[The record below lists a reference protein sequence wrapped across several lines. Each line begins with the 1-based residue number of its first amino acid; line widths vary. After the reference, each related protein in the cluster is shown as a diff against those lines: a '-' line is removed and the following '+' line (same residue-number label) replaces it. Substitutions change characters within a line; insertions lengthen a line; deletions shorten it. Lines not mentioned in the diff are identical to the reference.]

1 MNAISFPPLLHMM
14 KTRRNDLFR
23 LVVSIGI
30 ILLGTFITSFVFFKV
45 DLTEEK
51 RHTLTDATKGMLGE
65 LESKIFVRCY
75 LTGEFP
81 AGFKRLEKS
90 IRERLDEFRDYS
102 GNQLEYEFID
112 PYSSG
117 NKKTISDT
125 EEALYEKGL
134 RFTRLAFEENGAQQY
149 KLIWP
154 GAIIEYQG
162 KEFPVQFFKSD
173 MPEPSDEMIN
183 SSVNNLEYEMASN
196 IRKALRKDK
205 PAIAILQGHGELEPI
220 EMADYLSALEENYA
234 LDFVT
239 IDERLNAFSDK
250 LPALENRT
258 NRYQALIV
266 AKPDSLFSD
275 KDRIIIDQFIMNGG
289 KVLWMIDPVLTDLDS
304 LRMQQ
309 QTMGV
314 SNEMGLY
321 EMLFEYG
328 ARINRNIV
336 IDYQAAPIAFD
347 AGPMGNQRNMQL
359 FSWYYAPLCFPP
371 ANAHPIVANLDPV
384 RFEFASSIDTVN
396 QNPEVKKV
404 AVLTSSELS
413 KALKTPVRINTSVVE
428 LGLDYFKNGARPY
441 QIMALIMEGNF
452 PSAFRDQLPSD
463 FRNSSEIAYRDKS
476 AGTAMIVIADG
487 DVVRNTVMNTPQGA
501 VPQALGYDRYAK
513 RVVYDNKE
521 FLLNCMNYLLDDQAL
536 ISVRSRT
543 IKLRKLDVE
552 RVAANRS
559 LIQFNNAALPIIVI
573 LSLGGIQLFMRK
585 RKWTRKPNKA

>member
-1 MNAISFPPLLHMM
+1 M
-14 KTRRNDLFR
+14 KTRRNDIFR
-23 LVVSIGI
+23 LFVSIGI
-30 ILLGTFITSFVFFKV
+30 VLLGAFITSFVFFKV

-51 RHTLTDATKGMLGE
+51 RHTLTDATKEMLGE

-90 IRERLDEFRDYS
+90 IKERLDEFRDYS
-102 GNQLEYEFID
+102 DNQIEYEFID
-112 PYSSG
+112 PYATG
-117 NKKTISDT
+117 NKKIIAET
-125 EEALYEKGL
+125 EQALYEKGL
-134 RFTRLAFEENGAQQY
+134 RFTRLAFEENGGQQY

-162 KEFPVQFFKSD
+162 KELAVQFFKSD

-183 SSVNNLEYEMASN
+183 SSVNNLEFELASN
-196 IRKALRKDK
+196 IRKAMRKEK
-205 PAIAILQGHGELEPI
+205 SAIAVLQGHGELAPI
-220 EMADYLSALEENYA
+220 ELADYLNALEENYA
-234 LDFVT
+234 IEYVT

-250 LPALENRT
+250 VSSVENRI

-266 AKPDSLFSD
+266 AKPDSSFSD

-289 KVLWMIDPVLTDLDS
+289 KVLWMVDPVLTDLDS
-304 LRMQQ
+304 LRTQQ
-309 QTMGV
+309 QTMGT

-328 ARINRNIV
+328 ARLNRNIV

-347 AGPMGNQRNMQL
+347 AGPMGNQRSLQM

-371 ANAHPIVANLDPV
+371 KNPHPTVANLDPIK
-384 RFEFASSIDTVN
+384 FEFASSIDTVN
-396 QNPEVKKV
+396 SNTEVKKIPL
-404 AVLTSSELS
+404 LTSSELS

-428 LGLDYFKNGARPY
+428 LGIDYFKSGSTPH

-452 PSAFRDQLPSD
+452 PSAFKDQLPAD
-463 FRNSSEIAYRDKS
+463 FRNSPEIAYRDKS
-476 AGTAMIVIADG
+476 ARTSMIVIADG
-487 DVVRNTVMNTPQGA
+487 DVVRNAVMNTPQGP

-513 RVVYDNKE
+513 RVIYDNKE

-543 IKLRKLDVE
+543 IKLRKLDPELVN
-552 RVAANRS
+552 ANRT
-559 LIQFNNAALPIIVI
+559 LIQFNNAALPIAVI
-573 LSLGGIQLFMRK
+573 LTLGGIQLFLRK